1 MEATIIGY
9 PTMQDYPSYTCL
21 NSYDLEHLSNS
32 TFGPWSVQ
40 NSNFLNDV
48 KTDDETQPA
57 SLTDCLVTVSLMIF
71 MLVSSSLLVGFAADQ
86 LTRGIVSLVQHQSDM
101 ELVAR

>member
-1 MEATIIGY
+1 
-9 PTMQDYPSYTCL
+9 MQDYPSYTCL

-32 TFGPWSVQ
+32 TLDPWSVQ
-40 NSNFLNDV
+40 NLSFLNDV
-48 KTDDETQPA
+48 EADDTQPA

-71 MLVSSSLLVGFAADQ
+71 MLVSSSLLLGFAADQ
-86 LTRGIVSLVQHQSDM
+86 LTEGIVSLVRHQSNM